1 MEEMKKKEERNEKHM
16 SEIQAEN
23 KRLKEPLEKAKA
35 EVTDLKKQLANYQKD
50 KQSLQVSSFHQ
61 PYFIFAIL
69 FSLIGLDQIVDITWI
84 VTNCFKTC

>member
-1 MEEMKKKEERNEKHM
+1 MKKKEERNEKHM

-50 KQSLQVSSFHQ
+50 KQSLQVGCLY
-61 PYFIFAIL
+61 PLCTL
-69 FSLIGLDQIVDITWI
+69 FERVRDSIRVSPSLNNL
-84 VTNCFKTC
+84 

>member
-1 MEEMKKKEERNEKHM
+1 MKKKEERNEKHM

-50 KQSLQVSSFHQ
+50 KQSLQVGCLY
-61 PYFIFAIL
+61 PLYTL
-69 FSLIGLDQIVDITWI
+69 FERVRDSIRVFPGL
-84 VTNCFKTC
+84 NNF